1 VWDLW
6 REGRALEV
14 ADPSLG
20 ESYPAHEVLRCI
32 HIRLL
37 LFSNLSLQAC
47 ETECLKSCNCT
58 GYASSDVNNG
68 GRGCFAWYGQLN
80 DLRQY
85 DKDGQDFYLRVAAAE
100 LVANTTRNSKGIR
113 GTKKILIITLPIVAA
128 ALLLVCCSLYLWRV
142 HAKRKDQREKRIHRE
157 RVLHDSTTM
166 PNKDFPGANNRGES
180 RNIELKFFDLET
192 IITATD
198 DFSAAKKIGQGGFGP
213 VYKLRLLEGCELVIL
228 YHSCPFG
235 NCNLLNPCSGY
246 MSPEYALDGL
256 FSIKS
261 DVFSFGVLLLEV
273 ISGKKNIG
281 FFHNN
286 PTSNLIKHAWELWN
300 DGNALE
306 LVDACMGDS
315 YPTRDVLRCIQVGL
329 LCVQDEA
336 TDRPDMS
343 TIVFM
348 LSNET
353 TLPSPKQPLFSIQS
367 DSNPSGY
374 MSPEYALDGLFSEK
388 SDVFSFG
395 VLLLE
400 VISGRKNIGFFRQ
413 DPDSNL
419 MRYAWDLWN
428 SNRALELVDSS
439 MGDAYPADEVMRCIQ
454 IGLLCVQDQ
463 AIDRP
468 TMLSIVFMLCNEKAL
483 PSPKQPVFA
492 VKTGQSN
499 RSKVDSVSTGTK
511 SSVNEVTFTMLD
523 AR

>member
-1 VWDLW
+1 GKGIDETGTNADL
-6 REGRALEV
+6 
-14 ADPSLG
+14 PFYSLG
-20 ESYPAHEVLRCI
+20 IIAAATENFSIANKLGEGGFGLVYVTFKVPVNPSIYTRLVLEPMGTLQRRVWHTNSDNIQEWAQFWVAPQDRCDQYQRCGSSAICNSNNIEVECTCLPGFEQDSNQNWYTNCVEKKDLVQQTCGKGSGEGFINFPNLKIPDARVA
-32 HIRLL
+32 R
-37 LFSNLSLQAC
+37 LFSNLSLQEC

-68 GRGCFAWYGQLN
+68 GRGCFAWHGQLN

-142 HAKRKDQREKRIHRE
+142 HARRKDQREKRIHRE

-166 PNKDFPGANNRGES
+166 PNKDFPSANNRGES
-180 RNIELKFFDLET
+180 RHIELKFFDLET

-213 VYKLRLLEGCELVIL
+213 VYK
-228 YHSCPFG
+228 
-235 NCNLLNPCSGY
+235 
-246 MSPEYALDGL
+246 YALDGL

-300 DGNALE
+300 DGGALE

-367 DSNPSGY
+367 DSNPRLMTSGSRGSINE
-374 MSPEYALDGLFSEK
+374 MTITMPE
-388 SDVFSFG
+388 
-395 VLLLE
+395 
-400 VISGRKNIGFFRQ
+400 GR
-413 DPDSNL
+413 
-419 MRYAWDLWN
+419 
-428 SNRALELVDSS
+428 
-439 MGDAYPADEVMRCIQ
+439 
-454 IGLLCVQDQ
+454 
-463 AIDRP
+463 
-468 TMLSIVFMLCNEKAL
+468 
-483 PSPKQPVFA
+483 
-492 VKTGQSN
+492 
-499 RSKVDSVSTGTK
+499 
-511 SSVNEVTFTMLD
+511 
-523 AR
+523 